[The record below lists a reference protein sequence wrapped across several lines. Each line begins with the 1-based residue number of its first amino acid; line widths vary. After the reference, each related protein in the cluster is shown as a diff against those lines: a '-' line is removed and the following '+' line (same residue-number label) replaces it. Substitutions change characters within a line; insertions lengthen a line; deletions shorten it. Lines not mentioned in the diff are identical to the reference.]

1 MTVLFGNQKKW
12 TLKGLG
18 WFLVAL
24 VVLFIIYTDVYLKGT
39 ITPLLL
45 IIQLLAVL
53 TSVYQG
59 IHNMNKP
66 QKAYVRA
73 HDDHLSIYRSSWTPR
88 ERIRYDKI
96 EDYYTVSSLLVL
108 QLKSGRESQFDLDLF
123 SMSDVEGIKR
133 LIETK
138 IEK

>member
-1 MTVLFGNQKKW
+1 
-12 TLKGLG
+12 
-18 WFLVAL
+18 
-24 VVLFIIYTDVYLKGT
+24 
-39 ITPLLL
+39 
-45 IIQLLAVL
+45 
-53 TSVYQG
+53 
-59 IHNMNKP
+59 MNKP

>member
-1 MTVLFGNQKKW
+1 MEILFGNQKKW
-12 TLKGLG
+12 TLKGFG
-18 WFLVAL
+18 WFLGAL
-24 VVLFIIYTDVYLKGT
+24 GVLFTIYLDVYLKGT

-45 IIQLLAVL
+45 FLQLLAIL

-59 IHNMNKP
+59 VHNMNKP

-96 EDYYTVSSLLVL
+96 EDYYTVSSLLIL
-108 QLKSGRESQFDLDLF
+108 QFKSGRESQFDLDLF
-123 SMSDVEGIKR
+123 SKSEVEGIKR
-133 LIETK
+133 LIETMIDK
-138 IEK
+138 